1 MSRGQFRVLLIV
13 CGGLPVGAGPR
24 QTCRVHGSGRPVPTS
39 SGRPSAAMSQQPP
52 LGRRG
57 RDTCVRCDDLQSAL
71 RQEDLLPEPAQIGRT
86 RVGGMDL
93 NKPRMRRA
101 VQAVLALSASRVGSR
116 PQNWSG
122 RSTR

>member
-1 MSRGQFRVLLIV
+1 VAETPAYDVTIFKVHYGKMTLKIYTKGERVTL
-13 CGGLPVGAGPR
+13 
-24 QTCRVHGSGRPVPTS
+24 
-39 SGRPSAAMSQQPP
+39 
-52 LGRRG
+52 
-57 RDTCVRCDDLQSAL
+57 
-71 RQEDLLPEPAQIGRT
+71 ELLPEPAQIGRT